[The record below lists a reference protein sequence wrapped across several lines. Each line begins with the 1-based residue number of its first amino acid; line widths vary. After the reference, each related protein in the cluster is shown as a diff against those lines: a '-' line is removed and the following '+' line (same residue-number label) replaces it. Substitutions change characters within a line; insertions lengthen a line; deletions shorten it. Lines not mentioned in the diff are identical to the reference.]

1 MATELMIQA
10 EGLTKRYGSTQ
21 ALAGVDIAVPAGTIL
36 GLLGPNG
43 AGKTTA
49 VRVLTTLAR
58 PDSGSA
64 TVAGVD
70 VLRNPAEVRRHIGV
84 AAQDATLDP
93 LLTGR
98 QNLVL
103 IGELSDLG
111 RSPSKARAKELLAQF
126 ELTDAA
132 DRVVKGYSG
141 GMRRRL
147 DLAGLA
153 HDAAARVVLGRAD
166 DGPRPHLTPARVGGH
181 PRAARRGRHRPVD
194 HAVPRGGRRAGPR
207 HRGRRPRTGHRPG
220 HAAAAEGGEPRRPP
234 GGHAGRAARLRR
246 RRHGAARGGV
256 GRGERRRPAP
266 QRRRGLVDRPGHARR
281 AGAGRR
287 GSAGGQHRGA
297 PAVARRRVLLAH
309 RWPHRRRRCRGRC
322 RRRRRRLQAVPAL
335 AVRLAAADGGASGSS
350 GPVGS
355 GEGRHELEGVRA

>member
-1 MATELMIQA
+1 MATEVMIQA
-10 EGLTKRYGSTQ
+10 EGLTKRYGTTQ
-21 ALAGVDIAVPAGTIL
+21 ALAGVDISVPAGTIL

-64 TVAGVD
+64 SVAGFD

-103 IGELSDLG
+103 IGELSDMG
-111 RSPSKARAKELLAQF
+111 RAASRARAKELLAQF

-147 DLAGLA
+147 DLAGSLMTRPPVLFLDEPTTGLDPTSRLRVWEAIRELLGEGVTVLLTTQYLEEADELA
-153 HDAAARVVLGRAD
+153 HDIVVVDHGRVIAQGTPQELKEASRGARLEVTLSEPNAAAVGAMAPLVSGPVAVSD
-166 DGPRPHLTPARVGGH
+166 DGRHLSAGVDSSTGLATVVVRALDDAGVLVDNIEVRQPSLDDVFFSLTGGH
-181 PRAARRGRHRPVD
+181 IEE
-194 HAVPRGGRRAGPR
+194 
-207 HRGRRPRTGHRPG
+207 
-220 HAAAAEGGEPRRPP
+220 EGASE
-234 GGHAGRAARLRR
+234 
-246 RRHGAARGGV
+246 
-256 GRGERRRPAP
+256 
-266 QRRRGLVDRPGHARR
+266 D
-281 AGAGRR
+281 
-287 GSAGGQHRGA
+287 
-297 PAVARRRVLLAH
+297 
-309 RWPHRRRRCRGRC
+309 
-322 RRRRRRLQAVPAL
+322 
-335 AVRLAAADGGASGSS
+335 DSGSS
-350 GPVGS
+350 GTSGSGSRAGSGDAAGSSAGPVGS

>member
-1 MATELMIQA
+1 MATDLMIQA
-10 EGLTKRYGSTQ
+10 EGLTKSYGSTR

-43 AGKTTA
+43 AGKTTC

-64 TVAGVD
+64 TVAGID
-70 VLRNPAEVRRHIGV
+70 VLKNPGEVRRHIGV
-84 AAQDATLDP
+84 AAQDATLDQ

-111 RSPSKARAKELLAQF
+111 RAESRARAKELLAQF
-126 ELTDAA
+126 ELIDAA

-147 DLAGLA
+147 DLAGSLMTRPPVLFLDEPTTGLDPTSRLRVWQAIRELIGEGVTVLLTTQYLEEADELA
-153 HDAAARVVLGRAD
+153 HDIVVVDHGRVIAQGTPQELKEASRGARLEVTLSEPHAGAVAAMAPLVSGPVAVSD
-166 DGPRPHLTPARVGGH
+166 DGRHLSAGVDSSTGLATVVV
-181 PRAARRGRHRPVD
+181 RALDSAGVLVD
-194 HAVPRGGRRAGPR
+194 NIEVRQPSLDDVFFSL
-207 HRGRRPRTGHRPG
+207 TGDHIEEEG
-220 HAAAAEGGEPRRPP
+220 AAEGDEADSGT
-234 GGHAGRAARLRR
+234 
-246 RRHGAARGGV
+246 
-256 GRGERRRPAP
+256 
-266 QRRRGLVDRPGHARR
+266 
-281 AGAGRR
+281 
-287 GSAGGQHRGA
+287 GSGGA
-297 PAVARRRVLLAH
+297 PA
-309 RWPHRRRRCRGRC
+309 
-322 RRRRRRLQAVPAL
+322 
-335 AVRLAAADGGASGSS
+335 GSA